1 MRKMTCRPVPRS
13 HTLTVV
19 SRLPDTILSP
29 RMASLRTQPVWPQQV
44 YFLKSKFS
52 ILRKI
57 RSEMEDVK
65 MMAVKKNFCI
75 IFTGIPLT
83 STQTLKK
90 LGGWWPI

>member
-44 YFLKSKFS
+44 YFLKLKFS

-65 MMAVKKNFCI
+65 MMDVKKNFCI
-75 IFTGIPLT
+75 IFTGTINFHSDP
-83 STQTLKK
+83 QKV
-90 LGGWWPI
+90 GGWWPI